1 MRSEPGRVTGGAG
14 LFLLACV
21 VGFPRE
27 AMPQTVH
34 VTIPQAVA
42 KQIGAQ
48 AESANLGILETLDLQ
63 GNATIEEEVP
73 VPMRDGVN
81 LSATIVHP
89 IRAVPNGAKSSVILV
104 KTPYSPVGELSRGFR
119 KEMFSRLV
127 RKGYTLVVVND
138 RGTRWSEGEYHWLRG
153 IKDDGY
159 DTLNWIAAQPWSNGR
174 VGTFGCSSSAEGQLP
189 IATLNHPAHK
199 AMVPIGAATGVGEI
213 PGYSDQGVWY
223 LGGVPQLFWS
233 WWFQIFGHHAH
244 PVMPAGL
251 SQEQRTRLAH
261 SYSPDSTP
269 PYRADLEGY
278 LPSADILKAA
288 GSPETDFDTLM
299 RIAPASQDWQSYDFL
314 RSGDSTK
321 VPGLHM
327 DSWFDLVEIYPTAKL
342 YEYLSRNSPDQYL
355 LVGPTQHCMQG
366 TETEHTRIGENDVG
380 DARFDY
386 ASQIIAFFDHFVE
399 NDGKGSFD
407 MPKVQFYTMRTNS
420 WTKTDSWPVRS
431 DPYRLYLHAK
441 SAANSLA
448 GGGTLD
454 PHPPTTGE
462 TADAIQ
468 YDPMNPVPSKGA
480 SCCSSELSI
489 DQKSIE
495 SRQDVL
501 VYTSDVLTRDHTFTG
516 YVKAKL
522 FVRSTAPDTDIM
534 LKLVDVLPDGR
545 ALNLYDTA
553 KRMRYRDGIHHVA
566 LMRPSTAY
574 EVTLDQMVTAIRLEK
589 GHRLRIEITSSNF
602 PAYERNLNTGGN
614 NFDESRAVIA
624 KNEILHDPAHASYL
638 ELPLM
643 K

>member
-1 MRSEPGRVTGGAG
+1 MASGKADITGWAVS
-14 LFLLACV
+14 LLLAGAVACSA
-21 VGFPRE
+21 P
-27 AMPQTVH
+27 ADSQTVR
-34 VTIPQAVA
+34 VTIPDAVA
-42 KQIGAQ
+42 REISQQ
-48 AESANLGILETLDLQ
+48 AESANLGILAALGLE
-63 GNATIEEEVP
+63 GAATVEEEVP
-73 VPMRDGVN
+73 VPMRDGVR

-89 IRAVPNGAKSSVILV
+89 LKGPSPDVKHSVILI
-104 KTPYSPVGELSRGFR
+104 KTPYSPVGELTRGFR
-119 KEMFSRLV
+119 KDMFSRLV
-127 RKGYTLVVVND
+127 HKGYTLIVVND

-159 DTLNWIAAQPWSNGR
+159 DTLSWIAAQPWSNGR

-213 PGYSDQGVWY
+213 PGYSDEGVWY

-233 WWFQIFGHHAH
+233 WWFQIYGYHAH
-244 PVMPAGL
+244 PVMPAGI

-261 SYSPDSTP
+261 TYSPDSNP
-269 PYRADLEGY
+269 PYRADLEAY

-288 GSPETDFDTLM
+288 GSPQTDFDTLM
-299 RIAPASQDWQSYDFL
+299 RIAPASADWSAYDFL
-314 RSGDSTK
+314 RAGDSTR
-321 VPGLHM
+321 VPALHM

-342 YEYLSRNSPDQYL
+342 YEYLSRNSPNQYL
-355 LVGPTQHCMQG
+355 LVGPTQHCQQG

-386 ASQIIAFFDHFVE
+386 ASQIIAFFDHYVE
-399 NDGKGSFD
+399 NDGKGRFD
-407 MPKVQFYTMRTNS
+407 MPKVQFYTMRTNT
-420 WTKTDSWPVRS
+420 WTKTDAWPVRAE
-431 DPYRLYLHAK
+431 PYRLYLHAK
-441 SAANSLA
+441 SPANSLS
-448 GGGTLD
+448 GGGSLD
-454 PHPPTTGE
+454 EHSPASGE
-462 TADAIQ
+462 TADAFL

-480 SCCSSELSI
+480 SCCSQELSI

-501 VYTSDVLTRDHTFTG
+501 VYTSDALTRDMTFTG
-516 YVKAKL
+516 YVKARL
-522 FVRSTAPDTDIM
+522 FVRSSAPDTDIM

-553 KRMRYRDGIHHVA
+553 KRMRYRDGIHRVA
-566 LMRPSTAY
+566 LMRPSIAN
-574 EVTLDQMVTAIRLEK
+574 EVTLDQMVTAIRLQK

-614 NFDESRAVIA
+614 NFDEVRSIVA
-624 KNEILHDPAHASYL
+624 KNEILHDAAHASYL
-638 ELPLM
+638 ELPLL

>member
-1 MRSEPGRVTGGAG
+1 
-14 LFLLACV
+14 
-21 VGFPRE
+21 
-27 AMPQTVH
+27 
-34 VTIPQAVA
+34 
-42 KQIGAQ
+42 
-48 AESANLGILETLDLQ
+48 
-63 GNATIEEEVP
+63 
-73 VPMRDGVN
+73 
-81 LSATIVHP
+81 
-89 IRAVPNGAKSSVILV
+89 
-104 KTPYSPVGELSRGFR
+104 
-119 KEMFSRLV
+119 
-127 RKGYTLVVVND
+127 
-138 RGTRWSEGEYHWLRG
+138 
-153 IKDDGY
+153 
-159 DTLNWIAAQPWSNGR
+159 
-174 VGTFGCSSSAEGQLP
+174 
-189 IATLNHPAHK
+189 
-199 AMVPIGAATGVGEI
+199 
-213 PGYSDQGVWY
+213 
-223 LGGVPQLFWS
+223 
-233 WWFQIFGHHAH
+233 
-244 PVMPAGL
+244 
-251 SQEQRTRLAH
+251 
-261 SYSPDSTP
+261 
-269 PYRADLEGY
+269 
-278 LPSADILKAA
+278 
-288 GSPETDFDTLM
+288 
-299 RIAPASQDWQSYDFL
+299 
-314 RSGDSTK
+314 
-321 VPGLHM
+321 
-327 DSWFDLVEIYPTAKL
+327 
-342 YEYLSRNSPDQYL
+342 
-355 LVGPTQHCMQG
+355 MQG